1 MTFISY
7 AQNYEDVMLR
17 RAFKDIKKGFYID
30 VGANDPVIDSVTK
43 AFYDSGWHGINI
55 EPVADWFNK
64 LQEARPNDTNLK
76 LACGARK
83 GQNTIYDVVG
93 TGLSTMD
100 KSIADKHA
108 NDLDFEIKEEK
119 IEVDSLTNICKQ
131 YANQDIHFL
140 KIDVEG
146 FELQALK
153 GLDLKK
159 IRPWVIVIEA
169 TLPNSQIEDYEK
181 WESILINGQYHFVY
195 FDGLNRYYV
204 ASEHSELDNSFNI
217 PPNYF
222 DFFRRVSEQWA
233 LDELKAS
240 EQKVYAKE
248 SEKSLIAKDLD
259 IANKGLSEQNDAI
272 DLLKDEL
279 KASEQKVYAKE
290 SEKSLIAKD
299 LDIANKGLSEQND
312 AIDLLKDELKAS
324 EQKVYAKESEKSLIA
339 KDLDIANKGLSEQN
353 DAIDLLKDELKA
365 SEQKVYELNQSSHH
379 WWLASERLTSELH
392 NVYNSKSWIITLP
405 LRKVSQFLNWL
416 LKLPVL
422 FFEKVYSV
430 FKGLIKRLLMLLIK
444 LFVSNNKIKLIANK
458 FISRFPFL
466 KQQLRKIALNNGLIP
481 KMKHNAAPEP
491 NVIEISPDINLNKNN
506 SMKLKTLDFFSN
518 EAINRVSVAIKKNNK

>member
-279 KASEQKVYAKE
+279 KASEQKVY
-290 SEKSLIAKD
+290 
-299 LDIANKGLSEQND
+299 
-312 AIDLLKDELKAS
+312 
-324 EQKVYAKESEKSLIA
+324 
-339 KDLDIANKGLSEQN
+339 
-353 DAIDLLKDELKA
+353 
-365 SEQKVYELNQSSHH
+365 ELNQSSHH